1 MADSLFLVGVKDIR
15 KHTGTEMQLVN
26 PLRGGNTHQIKE
38 WWRNGVNTT
47 YTTCTVFKVTT
58 AVGTVRLALATGKP
72 EGAEIRI
79 DHDGNFNFSFY
90 HMNEIERAA
99 LYTDSMELIEH
110 YVFPSIA
117 GGPIMTVTPAGAAD
131 RPTAGPPT
139 PTETLTAV
147 AFASGKM
154 NALPGDIDTY
164 TFTHTGTATDI
175 VDVLTSSDSGDSIS
189 GGTVTFGQTGGSR
202 TLTVTSSSSN
212 AGVTGLTDT
221 RAVTVFHLIGTVTV
235 SGNGSPSNGDTGV
248 VYTAA
253 IGGTAENL
261 SYSWTATGSATVSG
275 DATQQSVTI
284 DFSGTDESV
293 ITCSVSSS
301 DSFVTDSP
309 TSGDITV
316 TPA

>member
-47 YTTCTVFKVTT
+47 YTTCTIFKVTT
-58 AVGTVRLALATGKP
+58 AAGTVKLALATGKP
-72 EGAEIRI
+72 EGAEVRI
-79 DHDGNFNFSFY
+79 DHDGSFNFSFY

-99 LYTDSMELIEH
+99 LYTDGMELIEH

-117 GGPIMTVTPAGAAD
+117 GGPIMTVTPAGAAS
-131 RPTAGPPT
+131 RPGAGGPPT

-235 SGNGSPSNGDTGV
+235 SGNGSPNDGDTGV

-261 SYSWTATGSATVSG
+261 SYA
-275 DATQQSVTI
+275 
-284 DFSGTDESV
+284 
-293 ITCSVSSS
+293 
-301 DSFVTDSP
+301 
-309 TSGDITV
+309 
-316 TPA
+316 